1 MMLLPDYLI
10 YMNAVTAIDVLFKL
24 AITLGQF
31 VALTLIAMIPIYIS
45 TLHLKMKRLNE
56 ENINLLDG
64 MHEGLLILSKTTS
77 SLRES
82 IKD

>member
-31 VALTLIAMIPIYIS
+31 VVVTLIAMIPIYIS

>member
-1 MMLLPDYLI
+1 MVLLPDYLI